1 MRFKLI
7 PKDEKLDRI
16 APNPRVSQALL
27 DDLQQWSEASQCRK
41 AKLQRQ
47 IIQHYL
53 QNYSDDKLE
62 RAIEKAPERPL
73 TPNRYLQMTRVSKSD
88 LDALR
93 ERAEALNLP
102 KKTLVRLMMEAAVKR
117 WKQSTSDERP

>member
-1 MRFKLI
+1 MHFKLI
-7 PKDEKLDRI
+7 PKDEKLDRV
-16 APNPRVSQALL
+16 APNPRVSDQLL
-27 DDLQQWSEASQCRK
+27 DDLQSWSVDSQCRK

-53 QNYSDDKLE
+53 QNFSLNELE
-62 RAIEKAPERPL
+62 REREMAQERRI
-73 TPNRYLQMTRVSKSD
+73 TPGRYLQITRLSQSD

-102 KKTLVRLMMEAAVKR
+102 RAVVVRLMMEAAVKR
-117 WKQSTSDERP
+117 WKRSISDERL

>member
-1 MRFKLI
+1 
-7 PKDEKLDRI
+7 
-16 APNPRVSQALL
+16 VSQALL
-27 DDLQQWSEASQCRK
+27 DDFQEWSETSQCRK

-53 QNYSDDKLE
+53 QNFSLNELE
-62 RAIEKAPERPL
+62 RELEMAQERRI
-73 TPNRYLQMTRVSKSD
+73 TPGRYLQITRLSQSD

-102 KKTLVRLMMEAAVKR
+102 RAVVVRLMMEAAVKR
-117 WKQSTSDERP
+117 WKRSISDERL